1 MEIKHMD
8 VRFELRPGAALYWAD
23 RAPKRVE
30 RDVGIG
36 SRRNL
41 YAVPHEQTRT
51 LAISDGCATA
61 V

>member
-1 MEIKHMD
+1 MD